1 MTVELGVTLFRV
13 AFAVYALAAL
23 CYVVHLFTRNEAVVK
38 TGRWILIVGLIAHTA
53 SLVVRT
59 NAAHRM
65 PFLNLYEYM
74 LSLTWGAMV
83 VYLALELL
91 TKSRAYG
98 SFVVPL
104 VTAFA
109 FMTMRLPS
117 EVNPTMPALES
128 AWRTPHIGTAI
139 LAYSAFAIAFGVAIM
154 YLLAEKNEGK
164 TGSFWATRLPSLKVM
179 DRTIY
184 RTIAFGFLMQTL
196 LLITGAIWAERA
208 WGSYWSWDPK
218 ETWALIT
225 WLIYAVYLHTRTQM
239 GWQGRKSAIMAVI
252 GFVATLFT
260 LFGVAF
266 LMSGLHS
273 YA

>member
-1 MTVELGVTLFRV
+1 MTVELGVNLFRAAFGIYTLATICYV
-13 AFAVYALAAL
+13 AFLFNQRKIIAEAGTAL
-23 CYVVHLFTRNEAVVK
+23 
-38 TGRWILIVGLIAHTA
+38 LIAGMVAHTG

-59 NAAHRM
+59 EAAHRV

-74 LSLTWGAMV
+74 LSLTWGAV
-83 VYLALELL
+83 IVYLALERL
-91 TKSRAYG
+91 TKSRVYG

-104 VTAFA
+104 VAAFS

-117 EVNPTMPALES
+117 EVNPTMPALMS

-139 LAYSAFAIAFGVAIM
+139 LAYSAFAIAFGLAIM
-154 YLLAEKNEGK
+154 YLSAEKRIGIQ
-164 TGSFWATRLPSLKVM
+164 GSFWATRLPGLKTM

-196 LLITGAIWAERA
+196 LIVTGAIWAERA
-208 WGSYWSWDPK
+208 WGNYWSWDPK

-239 GWQGRKSAIMAVI
+239 GWQGRKSAYMAIIGFLAVI
-252 GFVATLFT
+252 VTLVGV
-260 LFGVAF
+260 LF
-266 LMSGLHS
+266 MKGLHS

>member
-13 AFAVYALAAL
+13 AFSIYLGATICYAL
-23 CYVVHLFTRNEAVVK
+23 HLFAQRDAVAK
-38 TGRWILIVGLIAHTA
+38 AGSAFLIAGLLVHTG

-59 NAAHRM
+59 MAAHRM

-74 LSLTWGAMV
+74 LSLTWGAVV

-91 TKSRAYG
+91 TKSKAYG

-104 VTAFA
+104 VAAFA

-139 LAYSAFAIAFGVAIM
+139 LAYSAFAAAFGVAIM
-154 YLLAEKNEGK
+154 YMLAERSAKK
-164 TGSFWATRLPSLKVM
+164 DGSFWATRLPSMKTL

-196 LLITGAIWAERA
+196 LIITGAIWAERA

-239 GWQGRKSAIMAVI
+239 GWQGRKSAIMAII
-252 GFVATLFT
+252 GFVAVAVTLA
-260 LFGVAF
+260 GVFF
-266 LMSGLHS
+266 LKSLHS
-273 YA
+273 YS